1 MSARSRVAAASMIAV
16 LALTGCSAPAAPPAA
31 TGEPR
36 CFDLQD
42 AFDRATAFAVDY
54 EEHPTPAQIEKLE
67 GVVAE
72 LDEKAAGATGDLDT
86 ALTRYSV
93 VVERIKDAA
102 ADDSIPPVT
111 DDEYDDAVSGML
123 EACGTEGD

>member
-1 MSARSRVAAASMIAV
+1 MIAL

-36 CFDLQD
+36 CFDLLD

-54 EEHPTPAQIEKLE
+54 EEHPTPSQIEKLE

-72 LDEKAAGATGDLDT
+72 LDEKAAGATGELDA
-86 ALTRYSV
+86 ALTHYAV
-93 VVERIKDAA
+93 IVERIRDAA
-102 ADDSIPPVT
+102 TDDSIPPVT

-123 EACGTEGD
+123 EACGAEGD